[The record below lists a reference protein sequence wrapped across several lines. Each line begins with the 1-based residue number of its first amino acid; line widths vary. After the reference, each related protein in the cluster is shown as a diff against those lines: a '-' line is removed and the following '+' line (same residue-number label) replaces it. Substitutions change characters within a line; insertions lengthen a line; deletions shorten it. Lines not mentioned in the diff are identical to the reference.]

1 MAVAWLHHL
10 LDRLRAAH
18 RPRAAVQERRVLAMV
33 MRRDSF
39 ADERAFLDALSGEV
53 GLTRDAAGE
62 AAGEPIEER
71 TVEVLAAHLL
81 GPGGDRLD
89 RLRPDL
95 GSHVDFWA
103 ELAARSGVPL
113 ARACHADLLLLARD
127 RDRALDEFLEAL
139 EADPTLVQFRSEFAE
154 LARERG
160 GEAHMRYRMACLR
173 GALAGYRSDGEPDLA
188 DDDGDDDYVREL
200 YGELLEDHRGDPDAL
215 ARIRE
220 LGALIDQAV
229 DRGELP
235 RAIVRRGPRP

>member
-10 LDRLRAAH
+10 IDRLRGAPG
-18 RPRAAVQERRVLAMV
+18 PRAAVQERRVRAIV

-39 ADERAFLDALSGEV
+39 AGEADFLDALSAE
-53 GLTRDAAGE
+53 LDATGD
-62 AAGEPIEER
+62 EPIDER

-81 GPGGDRLD
+81 GLD
-89 RLRPDL
+89 GAGLDQLRPHL
-95 GSHVDFWA
+95 GRHLDFWA
-103 ELAARSGVPL
+103 RLADRSGVPL

-127 RDRALDEFLEAL
+127 RERALDEFLDAL
-139 EADPTLVQFRSEFAE
+139 EADPTLVQFRSEFAD

-173 GALAGYRSDGEPDLA
+173 GALAGYRADGEPDLA

-235 RAIVRRGPRP
+235 RAIVRRGPRSA

>member
-1 MAVAWLHHL
+1 MAWLHHL
-10 LDRLRAAH
+10 LDRLRGAH
-18 RPRAAVQERRVLAMV
+18 APRAGAQERRVLAIV
-33 MRRDSF
+33 TRRDSF
-39 ADERAFLDALSGEV
+39 ADERAFLDALSDELAIAQGASP
-53 GLTRDAAGE
+53 GAAD
-62 AAGEPIEER
+62 AGEPIEER

-81 GPGGDRLD
+81 GPGGEGID
-89 RLRPDL
+89 RLRPQL
-95 GSHVDFWA
+95 GRHVDFWSR
-103 ELAARSGVPL
+103 LAAQSGIPL
-113 ARACHADLLLLARD
+113 ARACHADLLLLGRD
-127 RDRALDEFLEAL
+127 RERALDEFLEAL

-173 GALAGYRSDGEPDLA
+173 GALAGYRPDGEPDLA
-188 DDDGDDDYVREL
+188 DDDGDDYVREL
-200 YGELLEDHRGDPDAL
+200 YGELLEDHRGDAEAL